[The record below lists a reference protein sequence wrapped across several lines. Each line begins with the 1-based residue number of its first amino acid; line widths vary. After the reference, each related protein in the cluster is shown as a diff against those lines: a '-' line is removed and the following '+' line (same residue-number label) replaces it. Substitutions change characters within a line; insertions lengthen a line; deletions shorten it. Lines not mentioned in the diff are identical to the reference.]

1 MEGQIASPATV
12 DYSVTDGTAVQGS
25 DYLIPPGQTLTFLPD
40 QTFPDTVS
48 VFTNAD
54 PAAVADKSFTV
65 TLVNPVGD
73 ITLDSSQAIIT
84 LVEPASAVVGPGSP
98 DPAVDPST
106 PPAPDA
112 SSSSLGGIQPLTL
125 STPVASI
132 TGPYGVVTGGSVANF
147 LLTLSPAPSACALGL
162 LPDRR
167 RHRQRRA
174 ELHLG
179 QQFGHRSRGKRE
191 RLDPR
196 GDPGRPHLRGKPG
209 ILLDRFG

>member
-1 MEGQIASPATV
+1 MKKPWWTWADLLASLNCQIRRRGQPPHCKSQRRMTLERLEVRQYLSGVVGVQPASIVAGQAGCFAVTMEGQIASPATV
-12 DYSVTDGTAVQGS
+12 DYSVTDGTAVQGD

-48 VFTNAD
+48 VFANAD

-112 SSSSLGGIQPLTL
+112 SSSSLGGIHP
-125 STPVASI
+125 
-132 TGPYGVVTGGSVANF
+132 
-147 LLTLSPAPSACALGL
+147 
-162 LPDRR
+162 
-167 RHRQRRA
+167 
-174 ELHLG
+174 
-179 QQFGHRSRGKRE
+179 
-191 RLDPR
+191 
-196 GDPGRPHLRGKPG
+196 
-209 ILLDRFG
+209 